1 MIRKAVVAGQFYP
14 AQAHELRSDV
24 EGYIEGARIPADVVG
39 AGAECRGL
47 IVPHAG
53 YVYSGPVAGGGY
65 ACLASLDKS
74 VHTTVVV
81 LAPSHHVWFK
91 GAALPEADVF
101 QTPLGDIN
109 VSDAAKLLTKGSSVF
124 TSGEAHAMEHAV
136 EVQLPFLQVSL
147 KDFDIIPLVLGEV
160 DTESLAQELLAL
172 NLPHML
178 VVASSD
184 LSHYDPYDMAVEHD
198 HTTIGHIL
206 EGEGDKL
213 GGDDACGFMPI
224 RTILAMA
231 HVCGWK
237 SRLVDYRNSGDTA
250 GDKSAVVGYASIG
263 FWEDRNG
270 HE

>member
-1 MIRKAVVAGQFYP
+1 
-14 AQAHELRSDV
+14 
-24 EGYIEGARIPADVVG
+24 
-39 AGAECRGL
+39 
-47 IVPHAG
+47 
-53 YVYSGPVAGGGY
+53 
-65 ACLASLDKS
+65 
-74 VHTTVVV
+74 
-81 LAPSHHVWFK
+81 VWFK

-124 TSGEAHAMEHAV
+124 TSGVAHAMEHAV

-206 EGEGDKL
+206 EGESDKL

-224 RTILAMA
+224 RTTLAMA
-231 HVCGWK
+231 RICGWK

>member
-1 MIRKAVVAGQFYP
+1 MIRNAVVAGQFYP
-14 AQAHELRSDV
+14 AQAGELRSDV
-24 EGYIEGARIPADVVG
+24 EAYIKGARLPADT
-39 AGAECRGL
+39 AGGVCRGL

-65 ACLASLDKS
+65 ACLASVDQS
-74 VHTTVVV
+74 AHTTVVV

-91 GAALPEADVF
+91 GVALPEADVF
-101 QTPLGDIN
+101 RTPLGDIN
-109 VSDAAKLLTKGSSVF
+109 VSDAAKLLTRGPSVF
-124 TSGEAHAMEHAV
+124 TSGQAHAMEHAV

-147 KDFDIIPLVLGEV
+147 GNFSIIPLVLGEV
-160 DTESLAQELLAL
+160 DAASLAQELLAL

-198 HTTIGHIL
+198 RTTIGHIL
-206 EGEGDKL
+206 KGEGGKL
-213 GGDDACGFMPI
+213 GGNDACGFMPI

-231 HVCGWK
+231 CACGWR

-263 FWEDRNG
+263 FWEERNE

>member
-1 MIRKAVVAGQFYP
+1 M
-14 AQAHELRSDV
+14 
-24 EGYIEGARIPADVVG
+24 
-39 AGAECRGL
+39 
-47 IVPHAG
+47 
-53 YVYSGPVAGGGY
+53 
-65 ACLASLDKS
+65 
-74 VHTTVVV
+74 
-81 LAPSHHVWFK
+81 
-91 GAALPEADVF
+91 
-101 QTPLGDIN
+101 
-109 VSDAAKLLTKGSSVF
+109 
-124 TSGEAHAMEHAV
+124 
-136 EVQLPFLQVSL
+136 
-147 KDFDIIPLVLGEV
+147 

-206 EGEGDKL
+206 EGEGGKL

>member
-1 MIRKAVVAGQFYP
+1 MIRHAVVAGQFYP
-14 AQAHELRSDV
+14 AQARELRSDV
-24 EGYIEGARIPADVVG
+24 EGYIEDARLPADT
-39 AGAECRGL
+39 AGAACRGL

-53 YVYSGPVAGGGY
+53 YVYSGPVAGRGY
-65 ACLASLDKS
+65 ACLASMDQS
-74 VHTTVVV
+74 ACHTVVI

-101 QTPLGDIN
+101 RTPLGDIN
-109 VSDAAKLLTKGSSVF
+109 VSNAAKLLTRGPLVF
-124 TSGEAHAMEHAV
+124 TSGQAHAMEHAV

-147 KDFDIIPLVLGEV
+147 KDFSVIPLVLGEV
-160 DTESLAQELLAL
+160 DTASLAQELLAL

-198 HTTIGHIL
+198 RITIGHIL
-206 EGEGDKL
+206 KGEGGKL
-213 GGDDACGFMPI
+213 GGNDACGFMPI
-224 RTILAMA
+224 MTILAMA
-231 HVCGWK
+231 RVCGWR
-237 SRLVDYRNSGDTA
+237 SRLVEYRNSGDTA